1 MDTLIT
7 SSANSLYLIF
17 TSDYSNQYRGFAANY
32 MAVSPGN
39 NVENKKIPWETF
51 QNSIECK

>member
-17 TSDYSNQYRGFAANY
+17 TSDYIIQYRGFAANY

-39 NVENKKIPWETF
+39 VENKKYRGKL
-51 QNSIECK
+51 S